1 MTHTSRPAR
10 KPSGLEGVLPL
21 SPLQEGLLFHSLLD
35 DGEGPDVYAV
45 QLAVD
50 LEGPLD
56 AARLKEAMAAL
67 LRRHANLRAG
77 FRSVRSGKPVQ
88 FILREVELPWREADL
103 THLPADEREA
113 ELGRLADEDRAERF
127 DLAAPPLIRCLLI
140 RREDALHR
148 LVVTNHHILLDGWS
162 MPVVLRELFTV
173 YEKGAQ
179 ALPPVTPYKNYLQW
193 LAAQDRTETE
203 QVWRRTLA
211 GVEEATRLA
220 PAGAGREAR
229 MPERVEALLPADLGD
244 GIAELAASGAV
255 TLNTVVQLAWAVVL
269 GRLTGRDDVV
279 FGTTVAGRPAEV
291 PGVESMVGLFINTVP
306 VRVALDHDEP
316 WSKALARVQNEQ
328 ADLGPHQHLG
338 LAEIQ
343 ALAGGGELFDTTVL
357 VENYPVDPAA
367 EGARLD
373 SGLRL
378 VGAKGRDATH
388 YPLTLVVSRTAAG
401 VQMRLD
407 YRPDLFDHTAAERIV
422 RRLER
427 VLRAAVMDA
436 DRPVGAV
443 DVLEAAER
451 GRLVSG
457 WNATGAVVPV
467 GVVPVWFAE
476 CVARVPEAP
485 AVVCGEV
492 RLSYGELWSRAVGV
506 ANELTAVGVGRGSVV
521 ALAVPRSVDA
531 VVAMLGVGLAGGA
544 FLPVDLDFPAD
555 RIAYILS
562 DARPVAVLSTADA
575 VTGLPDGVSTPVV
588 LLDDVAPAAELAARD
603 EVSADDAAYVLYT
616 SGSTGRPKGVVV
628 PHGAL
633 RNFLWSMGSQ
643 VELSAGEKWL
653 AVTTF
658 GFDISLLEV
667 FLPLVSGAVVVIAD
681 RDVVRDPARL
691 GALVRSEDIAVMQA
705 TPSLWRALTETD
717 PEVAQGLK
725 ILVGGE
731 AVDAGLAGV
740 LAEAGAS
747 VWNMYGPTETT
758 IWSTSALL
766 SGDGGTP
773 IGAPIAN
780 TQVYVLDSRLR
791 LVPPGVSGELY
802 IAGEGVAR
810 GYLGRPGLTS
820 ERFVTDP
827 FGEPGSRMYRTGD
840 LVRWTD
846 SGVLEFV
853 GRVDDQVK
861 VRGYRIE
868 LGEVESALSKVEGV
882 ARAVAMVREDSP
894 NDRRLVGYV
903 VPAEGVSLEP
913 ESVRRRTATLLPEY
927 MVPSGVVVLESVPLT
942 PNGKTDRKALPAPI
956 ASGVVRRE
964 ARSAQEDIL
973 CGLFAEILG
982 LARVG
987 IDDSFFDLGGHSLLA
1002 TRLVSRIRT
1011 VLGAELPVRAL
1022 FETPTVAALAR
1033 HLDGG
1038 GAAAARTAL
1047 VPQRRPAEIPLSYAQ
1062 RRLWFINQLDTDSP
1076 LYNISLGLRLHGP
1089 LDAVAL
1095 EAALA
1100 DVVTRHESLRT
1111 VFPAPDGTPTQVV
1124 LDAETVTGRILRT
1137 ADVTEDEVAAQVAAT
1152 VRHGFDL
1159 AEQTPLR
1166 ATLLTVGPDEHVLVL
1181 VLHHSAGDAWSM
1193 RPLARDLGDAY
1204 TARCE
1209 GAAPQWSPLPV
1220 QYADYA
1226 LWQREVLGDEADP
1239 DSEIARQLA
1248 HWTQTL
1254 AGLPDE
1260 LTLPTDRPRPDASSH
1275 RGERIRFALDAAL
1288 HRQLLTLARES
1299 GTSLFMVLQA
1309 ALASLLTRLGAGT
1322 DIPIGTPIAGRT
1334 DDAAEELVG
1343 FFINELVL
1351 RTDTSGN
1358 PSFRDL
1364 LARVRETDLAAYAH
1378 QDVPFERLVE
1388 ALNPPRSLGR
1398 HPLFQIVL
1406 TLQNTAHPTLEL
1418 PGLTVGAEPGSGG
1431 VARFDLSFGLNERLT
1446 ADGAP
1451 AGLDALAEFA
1461 TDLFDRAT
1469 VEAMADRF
1477 VTVLKAV
1484 VADADRRIE
1493 DLDILD
1499 AAERELL
1506 LYGWNDTAR
1515 PLPDLLVPQMIE
1527 AQAARTPDAAAVTGG
1542 DVTLTYAELN
1552 ERANRLA
1559 HLLIGR
1565 GAGPESIVA
1574 IAVPR
1579 SAEMV
1584 VAVLAVLKSGAA
1596 YLPVDTEY
1604 PADRIAYMLAD
1615 AAPALVVTTRDVVP
1629 HLPKAATK
1637 PLLALDAPAT
1647 AAELAGQRADDPAD
1661 ADRTGPLLADHAAY
1675 VIYTSGSTGT
1685 PKGVVVRHAG
1695 LADYVAGA
1703 AADYRGVAGA
1713 VLLHSSVSFDTT
1725 VTSLHVP
1732 LTVGGRIRLTDF
1744 LEGAVEQDFSLLKV
1758 TPSHLGPLTDSV
1770 EPAEVDAELLVA
1782 GEALTSAAVAP
1793 WRRRH
1798 QDGAVFN
1805 VYGPTETTVSAVQ
1818 FRIAPGEELPDGAV
1832 PIGRP
1837 LRNTQAYVLDRRLNP
1852 VPAGV
1857 PGELYLAGDGV
1868 ARGYLNRSALTAER
1882 FVADPFGPVGT
1893 RMYRTGD
1900 VVRHRHD
1907 GALEF
1912 VGRADDQ
1919 VKVRGHRIELG
1930 EVESALS
1937 AVPGVARAVAAVR
1950 EDTPGNRRLVG
1961 YLVPVEG
1968 AAPDAEAV
1976 RRHVAAV
1983 LPEYMVPSAVVILD
1997 AVPLTPNGKTDR
2009 TALPAPQQ
2017 TAAVRGREPRTPQEA
2032 ILCGLF
2038 AEVLGVGRVG
2048 IHDGFFALGGHSL
2061 LATRLLSRIRSVLGV
2076 QLGIRALFEAPT
2088 VAGLTERLDGAG
2100 SARPAPAPAERPDAV
2115 PLSFAQRRLW
2125 FINQMDPTS
2134 PLYNIPMV
2142 LRLSGGLDRA
2152 ALDAALADVAQ
2163 RHESLRTV
2171 FPATDGE
2178 PRQAVLHGE
2187 AQPVGL
2193 TVLDASEE
2201 SSADASDP
2209 QKRIAE
2215 LLGRGF
2221 DLTREVPL
2229 RATLLSTGPDE
2240 HVLVLV
2246 LHHIAGDAWSLAP
2259 LATDLS
2265 TAYAARLRGD
2275 APQWTP
2281 LPVQY
2286 ADYTLWQRTL
2296 LGDEADPDSE
2306 IARQL
2311 AHWTDVL
2318 AGLPEELA
2326 LPTDRPRPLTGA
2338 QRGAKLR
2345 FAFDAQLHRRL
2356 LALAGSTGT
2365 SLFMVLQAGLASVLS
2380 RLGAGDDIPIGAPIA
2395 GRTDDTLDDLVGFFL
2410 NTLVLRT
2417 DTSGA
2422 PSFRELLARVR
2433 DTDLAAYANQDLP
2446 FERIVEALNPQ
2457 RSLTRHPLF
2466 QVTLTV
2472 QNSRDVALELPG
2484 LTVSAEAGASSWA
2497 RFDLSLGLGERHTAN
2512 GVPNGLEGVA
2522 DYSADLFDRDTVDT
2536 VVDRLERLLRA
2547 VVADPDR
2554 SIGDIDI
2561 LDAAERGRLVS
2572 GWNATGAVV
2581 PVGVVPVWF
2590 AECVARVPEAP
2601 AVVCGEVRLSYGEL
2615 WSRAVG
2621 VANELTAV
2629 GVGRGSVVAL
2639 AVPRSVDAVVAMLG
2653 VGLAGGAFL
2662 PVDLDFPADRIAYI
2676 LSDAAPSVILSNHE
2690 AADRLPEGSAAP
2702 VLLLDGIEPATELVG
2717 KCEVSADDAA
2727 YVLYTSGSTGR
2738 PKGVVVPHG
2747 ALRNFLWSMGSQVEL
2762 SAGEKW
2768 LAVTTFGFDISLLEV
2783 FLPLVSGA
2791 VVVIADRDVVRDPA
2805 RLGALVRS
2813 EDIAVM
2819 QATPSLWRALTE
2831 TDPEVAQGLKIL
2843 VGGEAVDAGLAGV
2856 LAEAGASVW
2865 NMYGPTET
2873 TIWSTSALL
2882 SGDGGTPIGAPIA
2895 NTQVYVLDSRLRLVP
2910 PGVSGELYIAGEG
2923 VARGYLGRPGLTSER
2938 FVTDPFGEPG
2948 SRMYRTGDL
2957 VRWTDS
2963 GVLEFVGRVD
2973 DQVKVRGYRI
2983 ELGEVESALSKVDG
2997 VARAVAMVREDSPN
3011 DRRLVGYVVP
3021 AEGTALE
3028 TEAVRRAVARLLPE
3042 YMVPS
3047 AVVVLDAVPL
3057 TPNGKTDRKAL
3068 PAPSTSGV
3076 VRREARTAQEDILC
3090 GLFAEILG
3098 LPRVGID
3105 ESFFDLGGHSL
3116 LATRLVSRIRTVL
3129 GVELP
3134 VRALFETPTVAA
3146 LAPYLERGGETRPAL
3161 VPWQRPAEIP
3171 LSYAQRRLW
3180 ALSRLGATAGTY
3192 NIPMV
3197 TRLRGPLDA
3206 VALETALADVVTRHE
3221 SLRTVFPATSDG
3233 TPSQVVLDPAEARP
3247 YLHVVQVEESAVE
3260 AAVTAAQRTDFA
3272 LDTDLPLRAQLLEL
3286 GPEDHVLV
3294 LVLHHIAGD
3303 ASSMG
3308 PLVRDLAAAYTAR
3321 AEGGAPQWAPLPV
3334 QYADYALWQREVLGD
3349 EADPDSE
3356 IARRLAH
3363 WKQTLAGLPEVLA
3376 LPTDRPRPEEAGHEG
3391 GLVPLTL
3398 DGELHAGLL
3407 DLARSS
3413 RTTVFMVLQAALA
3426 SLLTRLGAGTDVPL
3440 GTPVAGRGD
3449 EALDDLVGF
3458 FVNTLVLRT
3467 DTSGNPSFRELL
3479 ARVRETDL
3487 AAYAHQDVPF
3497 ERVVD
3502 AVALRRSAAHHPL
3515 FQVMLSLDNVSRA
3528 DVRLAGLTVDAVG
3541 EPAGDG
3547 AGRAKFDLSVRLSE
3561 QRSDEDGPAG
3571 LHGTV
3576 AYAADLFDR
3585 ATVEAMAQRLV
3596 TVLKAVVADADR
3608 RIEDLDIL
3616 DAAER
3621 ELLLYG
3627 WNDTARPLPDL
3638 LVPELIE
3645 AQVARTPDAPA
3656 LSAGDVTLT
3665 YAELNERANRLA
3677 HLLIGR
3683 GAGPESIVAIAVPRS
3698 PEMIV
3703 AVLAVLKSGAA
3714 YLPVDTEYP
3723 ADRIAYFF
3731 EDARPCLVVTST
3743 DAEERVPSAVAA
3755 GRIVVDA
3762 PDTVAALAAQQAR
3775 NPVDADRTA
3784 SLTART
3790 PAYVIYTSGSTGR
3803 PKGVVV
3809 EHGGIPNIVLARTGP
3824 YAMGPG
3830 SRALQFASLSFDAA
3844 MSEIC
3849 TPLSAG
3855 ACLVLGPADML
3866 LQVAELPALLR
3877 EQGVTH
3883 ATLPPA
3889 VLAQLSPASLRTVRT
3904 LVTAGEAA
3912 PAGLVATWAPGRRM
3926 FNAYGP
3932 TETTVSCTMAGPLA
3946 PEAGVP
3952 PIGGPLPNTR
3962 VHVLD
3967 HRLRPVP
3974 VGVPGELYVAG
3985 IGVARGY
3992 LRRPGLSAER
4002 FVADPFGP
4010 PGSRMYRTG
4019 DVVSRMRD
4027 GRLRFVGRA
4036 DGQVKL
4042 RGFRIELGEV
4052 ESALTG
4058 APGVDR
4064 AVATVREDRP
4074 GVRQLVGYLVAEA
4087 GAGLDLGAVRT
4098 YLRAAL
4104 PAHLLPSVLMEIDR
4118 VPLTVNGKTDKAAL
4132 PAPEQPGTAPAA
4144 PAAERSPEPS
4154 ADDPQALLCRIV
4166 GEVLGLAGVGADDNF
4181 FALGGDSINAIQ
4193 VAGRARQAGLVL
4205 TPRDIFR
4212 HQTVAELVSAIRPAA
4227 AEAAPVADDGVGAVP
4242 GTPVVRWLHQL
4253 GGPFQG
4259 LNQSVLLRVPGG
4271 LGQDELTRAVQ
4282 AVVDHHDVLR
4292 ARLTGAALG
4301 LPWNLETAPRGTV
4314 DARSCVSRVD
4324 VRDAAAD
4331 AGDVAAAVSAHG
4343 EEARRRLDPE
4353 NGVLLQVV
4361 WFDAGPDE
4369 QGLLLVLLHH
4379 LVVDGVSWRIL
4390 LPDLAAAWQA
4400 ARDGRD
4406 PRPAPVGS
4414 TFRRWAQA
4422 LVMEAQNP
4430 ARIAELPLWRQQ
4442 TQGRDPLLGARPLD
4456 PAVDT
4461 RETAEHLTAALPADL
4476 TTALLTDVPARFRT
4490 QINDVLLTGLTL
4502 AVARWRRRWTQDASH
4517 AVLVDMEGHGRE
4529 ELDETLDLSRTV
4541 GWFTSR
4547 FPVRLDPGPLD
4558 LDEALD
4564 GGAAT
4569 VAALGQIKEQLRA
4582 LPDNGLGY
4590 GLLRYLNADTAL
4602 ALAGAAAPQI
4612 GFNYLGR
4619 VGSGGDTLGEA
4630 GPAGW
4635 SSASDLRIPLLP
4647 ADPGMP
4653 FGHSVEINA
4662 VTRDGDG
4669 GPRLHVTYSWPAGLF
4684 DRAEM
4689 EELAELWFT
4698 ALRALADPG
4707 QSERGDGLTPGDLPT
4722 SGLTQPE
4729 IDDFAAAPG
4738 GLEDAFALTP
4748 LQEGLFFHALQADDS
4763 GTDVYT
4769 VQLVLDLEGPLDP
4782 AALRTA
4788 GQTVL
4793 DRHPNLRAGFHHR
4806 ADGAAVQVVPRTAAL
4821 PWDEADL
4828 GALPD
4833 DTAQRELA
4841 ALTEAARGHRF
4852 DLSRPPLVRF
4862 LLIRLGAERHRL
4874 VITKH
4879 HILLDGWSMPLF
4891 LRELVT
4897 LYENGGDAATLPVPA
4912 PFRSYVDWLA
4922 AQDRTVSERA
4932 WRDTLAGIE
4941 EPTLLAPGRE
4951 PAGPALPEQ
4960 LVHDLSP
4967 ELTATLQA
4975 HAARAGVTMNTV
4987 VQTAWAL
4994 VLGRHL
5000 GRDDVL
5006 FGTTV
5011 SGRPPELPGA
5021 ENMIGLFINT
5031 LPVRVR
5037 FDRSERWSAALA
5049 RVQDEQAALRTHQYL
5064 GLADV
5069 HRIAGV
5075 RPLFDTALVYEN
5087 YPLPEDTERSPSRL
5101 RATAVQGRDAAH
5113 YPLLLVA
5120 SLRSQG
5126 LRFRLDHRPEVLGAT
5141 TAPTLLERLTRVLE
5155 SVAADPEQPVG
5166 RVSVLSREERRALA
5180 EGGTPTPL
5188 AAGAHGGPG
5197 DTIHGRVAAL
5207 AARTPDA
5214 VAVSL
5219 GDERLTWRELDER
5232 ANRMARLLHELG
5244 TGPEDRVGILLDRSP
5259 LLVVAF
5265 LAVLKAGAVCV
5276 PVAAAHPAQRQRTV
5290 LDRAG
5295 VRVLLTDAAR
5305 AADRAGAP
5313 DDGVTTVAVD
5323 TDPRPARQDPTDP
5336 GTPVEPDRLAY
5347 VLFTSGSTGVPKG
5360 VAVTHRDVVE
5370 LADEPCWAPGAR
5382 ERMLFHSSHA
5392 WDAALLE
5399 LWGPLLNHGTVIV
5412 APPGETDLR
5421 DLARLL
5427 VAERVTGLWLT
5438 AGLFRWLAEEEPDC
5452 FAGVREVRT
5461 GGDVVPADAVR
5472 KVLAACPGTVVSN
5485 GYGPTETT
5493 VFATH
5498 HIMGAG
5504 DPVPDNVPIGVPLHG
5519 MAAYVLSPELEPVPA
5534 GAVGELYLAGS
5545 GLARGYENDPALTA
5559 RSFVAD
5565 PFGDPGTRMY
5575 RSGDLARRRPDGAL
5589 EFVGRA
5595 DDQVKLR
5602 GFRIELSEVDGAL
5615 AALPGVAHAVSL
5627 VREDRPGDKRLVAY
5641 TVPVPG
5647 EPAPG
5652 AAEMRARLAETLPDY
5667 LVPAAIVLLDALPL
5681 TANGKLDRAALPAP
5695 ADAAAGTGR
5704 GPRTPR
5710 EELLCGLFADVL
5722 GVDAAGI
5729 DDDFFALGGNSLLAA
5744 GLVSRIRAVLGVELG
5759 IQALFLAPT
5768 VAGLVAALDDED
5780 ADAAGALDVLLPLR
5794 TRGDLPP
5801 VFCFHAAG
5809 GLSWRYAA
5817 LLRHLPAG
5825 HPVYGLQARAFAE
5838 PGHRPAS
5845 LEEAASDYVE
5855 RIRSV
5860 QPSGPYHLVGWS
5872 LGGLVAQ
5879 AAAVLLEEAGE
5890 EVATVAVLDSYPARP
5905 GDPVVVPPAAQ
5916 VLGALLDAAGVG
5928 PDRGEEELTPEA
5940 GAALLR
5946 ARGGAL
5952 TALLADRVGA
5962 LVDAYRTGVEL
5973 RAGFAPR
5980 RFTGDLLLFVANGG
5994 SGGSGS
6000 RHGSGQDPAG
6010 AVGEKADRW
6019 RPYVGGAIAV
6029 HPVDCRHED
6038 MLRPE
6043 PLTVVGGV
6051 LAAHLNARTTR
6062 KDS

>member
-56 AARLKEAMAAL
+56 ANRLKDAMAAL

-88 FILREVELPWREADL
+88 FLLREVDLPWREADL
-103 THLPADEREA
+103 TRLPAEEMEA
-113 ELGRLADEDRAERF
+113 ELVRLADRDRAERF

-140 RREDALHR
+140 RREDDVHR

-173 YEKGAQ
+173 YEQGEQ
-179 ALPPVTPYKNYLQW
+179 ALPPVAPYKNYLRW
-193 LAAQDRTETE
+193 LAAQDRTETD

-220 PAGAGREAR
+220 PADAGREAR
-229 MPERVEALLPADLGD
+229 MPERVESLLPADLGD

-306 VRVALDHDEP
+306 VRVVLDHDEP
-316 WSKALARVQNEQ
+316 WSKALVRVQNEQ

-343 ALAGGGELFDTTVL
+343 ALAGVGELFDTTVL

-367 EGARLD
+367 EGTRPD

-401 VQMRLD
+401 VQVRLD
-407 YRPDLFDHTAAERIV
+407 YRPDLFDHASAERIL

-427 VLRAAVMDA
+427 VLRAAVMDT

-443 DVLEAAER
+443 DVLDGVER
-451 GRLVSG
+451 ERLVSG
-457 WNATGAVVPV
+457 VNATGSVVPV
-467 GVVPVWFAE
+467 GLVPLWFAE
-476 CVARVPEAP
+476 CAARVPGAP
-485 AVVCGEV
+485 AVVCGGV

-506 ANELTAVGVGRGSVV
+506 ANELTRVGVGRGAVV

-555 RIAYILS
+555 RIAYVLS
-562 DARPVAVLSTADA
+562 DAQPAMILSTRDTADR
-575 VTGLPDGVSTPVV
+575 LPSDTTVPLV
-588 LLDDVAPAAELAARD
+588 LLDSVEPAAELAV
-603 EVSADDAAYVLYT
+603 ECGVSAEDAAYVLYT

-643 VELSAGEKWL
+643 VDLTEGEKWL

-681 RDVVRDPARL
+681 RDVVRDPAQL
-691 GALVRSEDIAVMQA
+691 GQLVRSEGVSAMQA
-705 TPSLWRALTETD
+705 TPSLWRALMETD
-717 PEVAQGLK
+717 PEAARDLR

-731 AVDAGLAGV
+731 AVDAALAGV
-740 LAEAGAS
+740 LAQAGVS

-766 SGDGGTP
+766 TGDGRTP
-773 IGAPIAN
+773 IGGPIAN
-780 TQVYVLDSRLR
+780 TRVYVLDGRLR

-827 FGEPGSRMYRTGD
+827 FGEPGGRMYRTGD

-846 SGVLEFV
+846 AGVLEFV

-868 LGEVESALSKVEGV
+868 LGEVESALSTVDGV
-882 ARAVAMVREDSP
+882 ARAVAMVREDTP

-903 VPAEGVSLEP
+903 VPAEGSVLEA
-913 ESVRRRTATLLPEY
+913 ESVRRAVAGLLPEY
-927 MVPSGVVVLESVPLT
+927 MVPSAVVVLDAVPLT
-942 PNGKTDRKALPAPI
+942 PNGKTDRKALPAPT

-1011 VLGAELPVRAL
+1011 VLGVELPVRAL
-1022 FETPTVAALAR
+1022 FETPTVATLAR

-1047 VPQRRPAEIPLSYAQ
+1047 APRRRPAEIPLSYAQ

-1089 LDAVAL
+1089 LDVVAL
-1095 EAALA
+1095 ETALA

-1111 VFPAPDGTPTQVV
+1111 LFPAPEGTPTQLV
-1124 LDAETVTGRILRT
+1124 LDAGTVAGRILRT
-1137 ADVTEDEVAAQVAAT
+1137 ADVMEDEVAAQVAAT

-1181 VLHHSAGDAWSM
+1181 VLHHIAGDAWSM

-1204 TARCE
+1204 AARCE
-1209 GAAPQWSPLPV
+1209 GAAPQWAPLPV

-1226 LWQREVLGDEADP
+1226 LWQREVLGDESDP

-1248 HWTQTL
+1248 HWTQAL

-1260 LTLPTDRPRPDASSH
+1260 LPLPTDRPRPDASSH
-1275 RGERIRFALDAAL
+1275 RGERIRFELDAAL
-1288 HRQLLTLARES
+1288 HRQLLSLARES

-1309 ALASLLTRLGAGT
+1309 ALASLLSRLGAGT
-1322 DIPIGTPIAGRT
+1322 DIPIGTPVAGRT
-1334 DDAAEELVG
+1334 DDAVEELVG

-1364 LARVRETDLAAYAH
+1364 LARVRETDLTAYAH

-1406 TLQNTAHPTLEL
+1406 ALQNTAQPTLEL
-1418 PGLTVGAEPGSGG
+1418 PGLTIGAEPGSGG
-1431 VARFDLSFGLNERLT
+1431 VARFDLSFGLNERLA

-1451 AGLDALAEFA
+1451 AGLDALVEFA

-1469 VEAMADRF
+1469 VEAMAERF

-1493 DLDILD
+1493 DLDILG

-1515 PLPDLLVPQMIE
+1515 PLPDLLVPRMIE
-1527 AQAARTPDAAAVTGG
+1527 AQVARTPDAPALSAG

-1552 ERANRLA
+1552 ARANRLA

-1565 GAGPESIVA
+1565 GAGPESVVA

-1579 SAEMV
+1579 SPEMI

-1615 AAPALVVTTRDVVP
+1615 AAPALVVTAQDVVP
-1629 HLPKAATK
+1629 HLPRGATQ

-1647 AAELAGQRADDPAD
+1647 VSDLAGQRADDPAD
-1661 ADRTGPLLADHAAY
+1661 ADRTGPLLADHPAY

-1703 AADYRGVAGA
+1703 GADYRGVAGT
-1713 VLLHSSVSFDTT
+1713 VPLHSSVSFDTT

-1744 LEGAVEQDFSLLKV
+1744 LEGAVEQDFDLVKV
-1758 TPSHLGPLTDSV
+1758 TPSHLGMLADSV
-1770 EPAEVDAELLVA
+1770 GPAEAGAELLVA

-1793 WRRRH
+1793 WRHRH
-1798 QDGAVFN
+1798 PDGAVFN

-1818 FRIAPGEELPDGAV
+1818 HRAAPGEELPDGAV

-1837 LRNTQAYVLDRRLNP
+1837 LRNTQAYVLDRRLGP

-1857 PGELYLAGDGV
+1857 PGELYLAGEGV
-1868 ARGYLNRSALTAER
+1868 ARGYLNRTALTAQR
-1882 FVADPFGPVGT
+1882 FVADPFGPAGT

-1900 VVRHRHD
+1900 VVRHRAD
-1907 GALEF
+1907 GSLEF

-1930 EVESALS
+1930 EVEAAL
-1937 AVPGVARAVAAVR
+1937 ATVPGVARAVAAVR

-1968 AAPDAEAV
+1968 AAPDGETA
-1976 RRHVAAV
+1976 RRHVAAA
-1983 LPEYMVPSAVVILD
+1983 LPEYMVPSAVVTLD

-2009 TALPAPQQ
+2009 RALPAPQQ
-2017 TAAVRGREPRTPQEA
+2017 TAVVRGRAPRTPQEA

-2038 AEVLGVGRVG
+2038 ADVLGVGRIG

-2088 VAGLTERLDGAG
+2088 VAGLAERLDGAG
-2100 SARPAPAPAERPDAV
+2100 TARPAPAPTERPDAV

-2125 FINQMDPTS
+2125 FVNQMDPAS

-2142 LRLSGGLDRA
+2142 LRLSGDLDRA
-2152 ALDAALADVAQ
+2152 ALGAALADLAQ

-2178 PRQAVLHGE
+2178 PRQAVLDAE

-2193 TVLDASEE
+2193 TVLDGSDDG
-2201 SSADASDP
+2201 SAGPQDP
-2209 QKRIAE
+2209 QARIAA
-2215 LLGRGF
+2215 LLRDGF
-2221 DLTREVPL
+2221 DLTSEVPL
-2229 RATLLSTGPDE
+2229 RATLLATGPDE

-2265 TAYAARLRGD
+2265 TAYRARLRGE

-2286 ADYTLWQRTL
+2286 ADYTLWQREQ
-2296 LGDEADPDSE
+2296 LGDETDPDSE

-2356 LALAGSTGT
+2356 LALAASTGT

-2395 GRTDDTLDDLVGFFL
+2395 GRTDDALDDLVGFFL

-2433 DTDLAAYANQDLP
+2433 DTDLAAYAHQDLP

-2472 QNSRDVALELPG
+2472 QNSRDTALELPG
-2484 LTVSAEAGASSWA
+2484 LTVSAEAGTSSWA

-2522 DYSADLFDRDTVDT
+2522 EYSADLFDRATVET
-2536 VVDRLERLLRA
+2536 VVARLERLLRA
-2547 VVADPDR
+2547 AVADPDR
-2554 SIGDIDI
+2554 SIGDIDV
-2561 LDAAERGRLVS
+2561 LDGVERERLVS
-2572 GWNATGAVV
+2572 GVNATGSVV
-2581 PVGVVPVWF
+2581 PVGLVPLWF
-2590 AECVARVPEAP
+2590 AECAARVPGAP
-2601 AVVCGEVRLSYGEL
+2601 AVVCGGVRLSYGEL

-2621 VANELTAV
+2621 VANELTRV
-2629 GVGRGSVVAL
+2629 GVGRGAVVAL

-2662 PVDLDFPADRIAYI
+2662 PVDLDFPADRIAYV
-2676 LSDAAPSVILSNHE
+2676 LSDAQPAMMLSNHE
-2690 AADRLPEGSAAP
+2690 AADRLPEGSAVP
-2702 VLLLDGIEPATELVG
+2702 VLLLDDIEPAAELAVG
-2717 KCEVSADDAA
+2717 CGVSAEDAA

-2747 ALRNFLWSMGSQVEL
+2747 ALRNFLWSMGSQVGL
-2762 SAGEKW
+2762 SEGEKW

-2791 VVVIADRDVVRDPA
+2791 VVVIADREAVRDPQ

-2819 QATPSLWRALTE
+2819 QATPGLWRALAE
-2831 TDPEVAQGLKIL
+2831 TDPEAVEGLKVL
-2843 VGGEAVDAGLAGV
+2843 VGGEAVDAALAGV
-2856 LAEAGASVW
+2856 LAQAGVSVW

-2882 SGDGGTPIGAPIA
+2882 TGDGRTPIGGPIA
-2895 NTQVYVLDSRLRLVP
+2895 NTRVYVLDGRLRLVP
-2910 PGVSGELYIAGEG
+2910 PGVAGELYIAGEG

-2948 SRMYRTGDL
+2948 GRMYRTGDL
-2957 VRWTDS
+2957 VRWTDA

-2983 ELGEVESALSKVDG
+2983 ELGEVESALSTVDG
-2997 VARAVAMVREDSPN
+2997 VARAVAMVREDTPN

-3021 AEGTALE
+3021 AEGSVLE
-3028 TEAVRRAVARLLPE
+3028 AESVRRAVAGLLPE

-3068 PAPSTSGV
+3068 PAPTASGV
-3076 VRREARTAQEDILC
+3076 VRREARSAQEDILC

-3098 LPRVGID
+3098 LARVGID
-3105 ESFFDLGGHSL
+3105 DGFFDLGGHSL

-3146 LAPYLERGGETRPAL
+3146 LASCLERGGETRPPL
-3161 VPWQRPAEIP
+3161 VARQRPADVP
-3171 LSYAQRRLW
+3171 LSFAQRRLW
-3180 ALSRLGATAGTY
+3180 ALSGLGATAGTY

-3233 TPSQVVLDPAEARP
+3233 TPTQVVLDPAEARP
-3247 YLHVVQVEESAVE
+3247 YLHVVRVAESDVE
-3260 AAVTAAQRTDFA
+3260 AAVAAAQRTDFA
-3272 LDTDLPLRAQLLEL
+3272 LDTDLPLRAQLLEV
-3286 GPEDHVLV
+3286 GAEDHVLV

-3303 ASSMG
+3303 ASSMR
-3308 PLVRDLAAAYTAR
+3308 PLIRDLATAYTAR
-3321 AEGGAPQWAPLPV
+3321 AEGGAPEWAPLPV
-3334 QYADYALWQREVLGD
+3334 QYADYALWQREVLGV
-3349 EADPDSE
+3349 ESDPDSE
-3356 IARRLAH
+3356 IARHLAH
-3363 WKQTLAGLPEVLA
+3363 WTRTLAGLPEVLA

-3426 SLLTRLGAGTDVPL
+3426 TLLTRLGAGEDVAL
-3440 GTPVAGRGD
+3440 GTPVAGRSD

-3467 DTSGNPSFRELL
+3467 DTSGNPSFRDLL
-3479 ARVRETDL
+3479 SRVRETDL
-3487 AAYAHQDVPF
+3487 AAYGHQDVPF

-3502 AVALRRSAAHHPL
+3502 AVAPRRSAAHHPL
-3515 FQVMLSLDNVSRA
+3515 FQVMLSLDNVARA
-3528 DVRLAGLTVDAVG
+3528 DVSLPGLTVDAVG
-3541 EPAGDG
+3541 EPSGDG
-3547 AGRAKFDLSVRLSE
+3547 AGRAKFDLSVRLAE

-3585 ATVEAMAQRLV
+3585 ATVEAMAERFV

-3616 DAAER
+3616 GAAER

-3665 YAELNERANRLA
+3665 YAELNARANRLA

-3683 GAGPESIVAIAVPRS
+3683 GAGPESVVAIAVPRS

-3743 DAEERVPSAVAA
+3743 RAEERVPAATAA

-3762 PDTVAALAAQQAR
+3762 PDTVAALAARPDR

-3784 SLTART
+3784 PLTART

-3866 LQVAELPALLR
+3866 LQVAELPTLLR

-3889 VLAQLSPASLRTVRT
+3889 VLAQLTPASLRTVRT

-3962 VHVLD
+3962 VYVLD
-3967 HRLRPVP
+3967 DRLRPVP

-4002 FVADPFGP
+4002 FVADPFGTA
-4010 PGSRMYRTG
+4010 GSRMYRTG

-4052 ESALTG
+4052 EAALTG
-4058 APGVDR
+4058 APGVAR

-4074 GVRQLVGYLVAEA
+4074 GVRQLVGYLVPDA
-4087 GAGLDLGAVRT
+4087 GAGFDLGAVRT
-4098 YLRAAL
+4098 HLRATL
-4104 PAHLLPSVLMEIDR
+4104 PAHLLPSVLMEIER

-4132 PAPEQPGTAPAA
+4132 PAPEQPATAPAA
-4144 PAAERSPEPS
+4144 PAANGSPEPS
-4154 ADDPQALLCRIV
+4154 AGDDPRALLRRIV
-4166 GEVLGLAGVGADDNF
+4166 GDVLGLAGVGADDNF

-4212 HQTVAELVSAIRPAA
+4212 HQTVAELAAAIRPAA
-4227 AEAAPVADDGVGAVP
+4227 AEAAPVSDDGVGAVP

-4259 LNQSVLLRVPGG
+4259 LNQSVVLRVPGG
-4271 LGQDELTRAVQ
+4271 LGQDALTRAVQ

-4314 DARSCVSRVD
+4314 DARTCVTRVD
-4324 VRDAAAD
+4324 VRDAAAG
-4331 AGDVAAAVSAHG
+4331 AAVLAAAVSAHG

-4390 LPDLAAAWQA
+4390 LPDLADAWQA
-4400 ARDGRD
+4400 ARAGRD
-4406 PRPAPVGS
+4406 PRPAPVGT

-4442 TQGRDPLLGARPLD
+4442 TQGDDPLLGARRLD

-4547 FPVRLDPGPLD
+4547 FPVRLDPGPVD
-4558 LDEALD
+4558 LDDALD

-4569 VAALGQIKEQLRA
+4569 VAALGRVKEQLRA

-4602 ALAGAAAPQI
+4602 ALAGAATPQI

-4619 VGSGGDTLGEA
+4619 VGSGADTLGEA

-4653 FGHSVEINA
+4653 FGHAVEINA
-4662 VTRDGDG
+4662 VTRDGDD

-4689 EELAELWFT
+4689 AELGELWFT

-4707 QSERGDGLTPGDLPT
+4707 QSERGDAFTPGDLPT

-4729 IDDFAAAPG
+4729 IDGFAAAPG

-4748 LQEGLFFHALQADDS
+4748 LQEGLFFHALQAGDS

-4782 AALRTA
+4782 AALRAA

-4806 ADGAAVQVVPRTAAL
+4806 ADGAAVQVVPRDAAL
-4821 PWDEADL
+4821 PWTETDL

-4833 DTAQRELA
+4833 DAARSELV
-4841 ALTEAARGHRF
+4841 ALTEAARAHRF

-4862 LLIRLGAERHRL
+4862 LLIRLGDERHRL

-4897 LYENGGDAATLPVPA
+4897 LYENGSDGATLPAPA
-4912 PFRSYVDWLA
+4912 PFRAYVDWLA

-4932 WRDTLAGIE
+4932 WRDTLAGVE
-4941 EPTLLAPGRE
+4941 EPTLLAPGRG

-4967 ELTATLQA
+4967 ELTATLQG

-5049 RVQDEQAALRTHQYL
+5049 RVQDEQTALRTHQYL

-5069 HRIAGV
+5069 HRIAGL

-5126 LRFRLDHRPEVLGAT
+5126 LRFRLDHRPDVLGEA
-5141 TAPTLLERLTRVLE
+5141 TAPALLERLTRVLE

-5166 RVSVLSREERRALA
+5166 RVPGLSRAERRALA
-5180 EGGTPTPL
+5180 DGGTRTPL
-5188 AAGAHGGPG
+5188 AAGAHG

-5214 VAVSL
+5214 TAVSQ

-5232 ANRMARLLHELG
+5232 ADRLARLLRELG
-5244 TGPEDRVGILLDRSP
+5244 TGPEERVGILLDRSP

-5276 PVAAAHPAQRQRTV
+5276 PLAPAHPAQRQRTV
-5290 LDRAG
+5290 LERAG
-5295 VRVLLTDAAR
+5295 ARLLLTDAAR
-5305 AADRAGAP
+5305 AAERADAP
-5313 DDGVTTVAVD
+5313 DDGVTAVAVD

-5336 GTPVEPDRLAY
+5336 AVTVEPERLAY
-5347 VLFTSGSTGVPKG
+5347 VMFTSGSTGVPKG

-5399 LWGPLLNHGTVIV
+5399 LWGPLLNHGTVVV
-5412 APPGETDLR
+5412 APPGETDLKE
-5421 DLARLL
+5421 LARLL
-5427 VAERVTGLWLT
+5427 VDERVTGLWLT

-5498 HIMGAG
+5498 HIMRAG

-5519 MAAYVLSPELEPVPA
+5519 MSAYVLSPELQPVPA

-5545 GLARGYENDPALTA
+5545 GLARGYENDPALSA

-5565 PFGDPGTRMY
+5565 PFGGPGTRMY
-5575 RSGDLARRRPDGAL
+5575 RSGDLARRRPDGSL

-5602 GFRIELSEVDGAL
+5602 GFRIELTEVDGAL

-5641 TVPVPG
+5641 AV
-5647 EPAPG
+5647 PAPG
-5652 AAEMRARLAETLPDY
+5652 GPSPDPAELRARLAETLPDY
-5667 LVPAAIVLLDALPL
+5667 LVPARIVPLDVLPL

-5695 ADAAAGTGR
+5695 AEGAARTGR
-5704 GPRTPR
+5704 SPRTPR

-5722 GVDAAGI
+5722 GVEAAGI

-5744 GLVSRIRAVLGVELG
+5744 GLVSRVRAVLGVELG

-5768 VAGLVAALDDED
+5768 VAGLAAALDDED
-5780 ADAAGALDVLLPLR
+5780 PAAAGALDVLLPLR

-5845 LEEAASDYVE
+5845 LEEAAADYVE
-5855 RIRSV
+5855 QIRAV
-5860 QPSGPYHLVGWS
+5860 RPTGPYHLVGWS

-5890 EVATVAVLDSYPARP
+5890 EVATVAVLDSYPART
-5905 GDPVVVPPAAQ
+5905 GDPVTVPPAPQ

-5928 PDRGEEELTPEA
+5928 PDRGDEELTPEA

-5946 ARGGAL
+5946 ARGGPLA
-5952 TALLADRVGA
+5952 ALLADRVGA
-5962 LVDAYRTGVEL
+5962 LVEAYRTGVGL

-5980 RFTGDLLLFVANGG
+5980 RFGGDLILFVANGG
-5994 SGGSGS
+5994 AGGRGS
-6000 RHGSGQDPAG
+6000 RPGPEPLPA
-6010 AVGEKADRW
+6010 AAAAEKADRW
-6019 RPYVGGAIAV
+6019 RPYVAGTIAV

-6043 PLTVVGGV
+6043 PLAVVGGAI
-6051 LAAHLNARTTR
+6051 AAHLNNRTPR
-6062 KDS
+6062 KDI

>member
-56 AARLKEAMAAL
+56 AARLKDAMAAL

-88 FILREVELPWREADL
+88 FLLREVELPWREADL
-103 THLPADEREA
+103 THLPAEEREA
-113 ELGRLADEDRAERF
+113 ELGRLADQDRAERF

-173 YEKGAQ
+173 YEHGVE

-193 LAAQDRTETE
+193 LAGQDRDETE

-220 PAGAGREAR
+220 PVDAGREAR
-229 MPERVEALLPADLGD
+229 MPERVESLLPADLGD
-244 GIAELAASGAV
+244 GIVDLAASGAV

-343 ALAGGGELFDTTVL
+343 ALAGAGELFDTTVL

-367 EGARLD
+367 EGARLE

-401 VQMRLD
+401 VQVRLD
-407 YRPDLFDHTAAERIV
+407 YRPDLFDHASAERIL

-443 DVLEAAER
+443 DVLDAAER
-451 GRLVSG
+451 DRLVSG
-457 WNATGAVVPV
+457 WSATGVVVPV

-476 CVARVPEAP
+476 CAARAPEAP
-485 AVVCGEV
+485 AVVCGDV

-506 ANELTAVGVGRGSVV
+506 ANELTRRGVGRGSVV
-521 ALAVPRSVDA
+521 ALAVPRSVDV

-555 RIAYILS
+555 RISYILS
-562 DARPVAVLSTADA
+562 DAAPSVILSTADA
-575 VTGLPDGVSTPVV
+575 AEQMPDGSTVPLL
-588 LLDDVAPAAELAARD
+588 LLDSVEPSSKLVVER
-603 EVSADDAAYVLYT
+603 EVSAEDAAYVLYT

-643 VELSAGEKWL
+643 VGLSAGEKWL

-681 RDVVRDPARL
+681 RDVVRDPERL
-691 GALVRSEDIAVMQA
+691 GALVRSEDVSVMQA
-705 TPSLWRALTETD
+705 TPSLWRALMETD
-717 PEVAQGLK
+717 PDAARDLK
-725 ILVGGE
+725 VLVGGE
-731 AVDAGLAGV
+731 AVDAALADV

-766 SGDGGTP
+766 TGDGGTP

-791 LVPPGVSGELY
+791 LVPPGVPGELY

-827 FGEPGSRMYRTGD
+827 FGAPGARMYRTGD
-840 LVRWTD
+840 LVRWTGA
-846 SGVLEFV
+846 GVLEFV

-868 LGEVESALSKVEGV
+868 LGEVESALSKVDGV
-882 ARAVAMVREDSP
+882 ARAVAMVREDTA

-903 VPAEGVSLEP
+903 VLAEGTALEA
-913 ESVRRRTATLLPEY
+913 ESVRRAVADLLPEY
-927 MVPSGVVVLESVPLT
+927 MVPSAVVVLESVPLT
-942 PNGKTDRKALPAPI
+942 PNGKTDRKALPAPTT
-956 ASGVVRRE
+956 SGTVRRE
-964 ARSAQEDIL
+964 ARTAQEDIL

-982 LARVG
+982 LSRVG

-1011 VLGAELPVRAL
+1011 VLGVELPVRAL

-1038 GAAAARTAL
+1038 DTAAARTAL
-1047 VPQRRPAEIPLSYAQ
+1047 VPQLRPAEIPLSYAQ
-1062 RRLWFINQLDTDSP
+1062 RRLWFINQLDTASP
-1076 LYNISLGLRLHGP
+1076 LYNISLGLRLHGS

-1111 VFPAPDGTPTQVV
+1111 VFPAPEGTPTQVV
-1124 LDAETVTGRILRT
+1124 LDAGTVAGRILRT
-1137 ADVTEDEVAAQVAAT
+1137 ADATEDEVAARVAET

-1159 AEQTPLR
+1159 AEETPLR

-1181 VLHHSAGDAWSM
+1181 VLHHIAGDAWSM

-1226 LWQREVLGDEADP
+1226 LWQRDLLGDENDP

-1248 HWTQTL
+1248 HWTQNL

-1260 LTLPTDRPRPDASSH
+1260 LTLPTDRPRPDASTH
-1275 RGERIRFALDAAL
+1275 RGERIRFELDAAL
-1288 HRQLLTLARES
+1288 HRQLLSLARES

-1322 DIPIGTPIAGRT
+1322 DVPIGTPIAGRT
-1334 DDAAEELVG
+1334 DDALEELVG

-1364 LARVRETDLAAYAH
+1364 LARVRETDLVAYAH

-1406 TLQNTAHPTLEL
+1406 ALQNTAQPTLEL
-1418 PGLTVGAEPGSGG
+1418 PGLTIGAEPGSGG

-1451 AGLDALAEFA
+1451 AGLDALVEFA

-1469 VEAMADRF
+1469 VEAMAERF

-1493 DLDILD
+1493 DLDILG

-1515 PLPDLLVPQMIE
+1515 PRPHLFVPQMIE
-1527 AQAARTPDAAAVTGG
+1527 AQAARTPDAPAVTGG
-1542 DVTLTYAELN
+1542 DVTLSYAELN
-1552 ERANRLA
+1552 ARANRLA

-1579 SAEMV
+1579 SPEMI

-1615 AAPALVVTTRDVVP
+1615 AAPALVVTAQDVVP
-1629 HLPKAATK
+1629 HLPKGATQ
-1637 PLLALDAPAT
+1637 PVLALDAPAT
-1647 AAELAGQRADDPAD
+1647 VVELAGQRADDPAET
-1661 ADRTGPLLADHAAY
+1661 DRTSTLLADHPAY

-1685 PKGVVVRHAG
+1685 PKGVVVRHTS

-1703 AADYRGVAGA
+1703 AEYRGVAGT

-1732 LTVGGRIRLTDF
+1732 LTVGGHIRLTDF

-1758 TPSHLGPLTDSV
+1758 TPSHLGMLTDAV
-1770 EPAEVDAELLVA
+1770 EPAEADAELLVA
-1782 GEALTSAAVAP
+1782 GEALTSAAVAS

-1798 QDGAVFN
+1798 PDGAVFN

-1818 FRIAPGEELPDGAV
+1818 HRAAPGEELPDGAV

-1837 LRNTQAYVLDRRLNP
+1837 LRNTQAYVLDRRLRP

-1868 ARGYLNRSALTAER
+1868 ARGYLNRTVLTAER
-1882 FVADPFGPVGT
+1882 FVADPFGPAGT

-1900 VVRHRHD
+1900 VVRHRAD
-1907 GALEF
+1907 GTLEF

-1937 AVPGVARAVAAVR
+1937 TVPGVARAVAAVR

-1968 AAPDAEAV
+1968 AALDGETA

-1983 LPEYMVPSAVVILD
+1983 LPEYMVPSAVVTLD

-2017 TAAVRGREPRTPQEA
+2017 TAAVRGREARTPQEA

-2088 VAGLTERLDGAG
+2088 VAGLAERLDGAG

-2125 FINQMDPTS
+2125 FINQVDPAS

-2142 LRLSGGLDRA
+2142 LRLSGDLDRA
-2152 ALDAALADVAQ
+2152 ALSAALADVAQ

-2178 PRQAVLHGE
+2178 PRQAVLDGE

-2193 TVLDASEE
+2193 TVLDASDED
-2201 SSADASDP
+2201 SAGAADP
-2209 QKRIAE
+2209 QTRITE
-2215 LLGRGF
+2215 LLRGGF
-2221 DLTREVPL
+2221 DLTREVPI
-2229 RATLLSTGPDE
+2229 RATLLATGPDE

-2265 TAYAARLRGD
+2265 TAYRARLQGD
-2275 APQWTP
+2275 TPEWTP

-2286 ADYTLWQRTL
+2286 ADYTLWQREV

-2311 AHWTDVL
+2311 AHWTDAL

-2345 FAFDAQLHRRL
+2345 FTLDAQLHRRL

-2395 GRTDDTLDDLVGFFL
+2395 GRTDDALDDLVGFFL

-2472 QNSRDVALELPG
+2472 QNSRDAALELPG

-2522 DYSADLFDRDTVDT
+2522 EFSADLFDRDTVET
-2536 VVDRLERLLRA
+2536 VVGRLERLLRA
-2547 VVADPDR
+2547 AVADPDR

-2561 LDAAERGRLVS
+2561 LDAAERDRLVS
-2572 GWNATGAVV
+2572 GWSATGVVV

-2590 AECVARVPEAP
+2590 AECAARAPEAP
-2601 AVVCGEVRLSYGEL
+2601 AVVCGDVRLSYGEL

-2621 VANELTAV
+2621 VANELTRR

-2662 PVDLDFPADRIAYI
+2662 PVDLDFPADRISYI
-2676 LSDAAPSVILSNHE
+2676 LSDAAPSVILSTDD
-2690 AADRLPEGSAAP
+2690 AADRLPEGTEAQL
-2702 VLLLDGIEPATELVG
+2702 LLLDRVEPAAELVAE
-2717 KCEVSADDAA
+2717 CEVSAEDAA

-2747 ALRNFLWSMGSQVEL
+2747 ALRNFLWSMSSQVEL

-2813 EDIAVM
+2813 EDVSVM
-2819 QATPSLWRALTE
+2819 QATPSLWRALME
-2831 TDPEVAQGLKIL
+2831 TDPDAAKGLKIL
-2843 VGGEAVDAGLAGV
+2843 VGGEAVDASLADA

-2882 SGDGGTPIGAPIA
+2882 TGDGGTPIGVPIA
-2895 NTQVYVLDSRLRLVP
+2895 NTQVCVLDSRLRLVP
-2910 PGVSGELYIAGEG
+2910 PGVPGELYIAGEG
-2923 VARGYLGRPGLTSER
+2923 VAHGYLGRPDLTSER
-2938 FVTDPFGEPG
+2938 FVTDPFGAPG
-2948 SRMYRTGDL
+2948 ARMYRTGDL
-2957 VRWTDS
+2957 VRWTGA

-2983 ELGEVESALSKVDG
+2983 ELGEVESALSTVPG
-2997 VARAVAMVREDSPN
+2997 VARAVAMVREDTPN

-3028 TEAVRRAVARLLPE
+3028 AESVRRAVADLLPE

-3047 AVVVLDAVPL
+3047 AVVVLESVPL

-3068 PAPSTSGV
+3068 PAPTTSGTI
-3076 VRREARTAQEDILC
+3076 RREARTAQEDILC

-3098 LPRVGID
+3098 LSRVGID
-3105 ESFFDLGGHSL
+3105 DSFFDLGGHSL

-3161 VPWQRPAEIP
+3161 VSRERPADVP

-3180 ALSRLGATAGTY
+3180 ALSGLGATAGTY

-3206 VALETALADVVTRHE
+3206 VALEAALADVVTRHE

-3233 TPSQVVLDPAEARP
+3233 TPTQVVLNPAEARP

-3260 AAVTAAQRTDFA
+3260 AAVAAAQRTDFA
-3272 LDTDLPLRAQLLEL
+3272 LDTDLPLRAQLLEV

-3303 ASSMG
+3303 ASSMR
-3308 PLVRDLAAAYTAR
+3308 PLIRDLATAYTAR
-3321 AEGGAPQWAPLPV
+3321 AEGTAPQWSPLPV

-3356 IARRLAH
+3356 IARHLAH
-3363 WKQTLAGLPEVLA
+3363 WTRTLAGLPEVLA
-3376 LPTDRPRPEEAGHEG
+3376 LPADRPRPEEAGHEG

-3426 SLLTRLGAGTDVPL
+3426 TLLTRLGAGEDIPL
-3440 GTPVAGRGD
+3440 GTPIAGRDD

-3467 DTSGNPSFRELL
+3467 DTSGNPSFRDLL
-3479 ARVRETDL
+3479 ARVREADL
-3487 AAYAHQDVPF
+3487 AAYSHQDVPF

-3502 AVALRRSAAHHPL
+3502 AVAPRRSAAYHPL

-3547 AGRAKFDLSVRLSE
+3547 SGRAKFDLSVRLSE

-3585 ATVEAMAQRLV
+3585 ATVEAMAERFV

-3608 RIEDLDIL
+3608 RIEDVDIL
-3616 DAAER
+3616 GAAER

-3656 LSAGDVTLT
+3656 LSSGDTTLS
-3665 YAELNERANRLA
+3665 YAELNARANRLA

-3683 GAGPESIVAIAVPRS
+3683 GAGPETVVAIAVPRS

-3703 AVLAVLKSGAA
+3703 SVLAVLKSGAA

-3723 ADRIAYFF
+3723 ADRIAYLF
-3731 EDARPCLVVTST
+3731 EDARPCLVVTSAE
-3743 DAEERVPSAVAA
+3743 AEERVPSAAAA

-3762 PDTVAALAAQQAR
+3762 PDTVTALAAQPAR
-3775 NPVDADRTA
+3775 NPADADRTA
-3784 SLTART
+3784 PLTART

-3809 EHGGIPNIVLARTGP
+3809 EHAGIPNIVLARTGP

-3877 EQGVTH
+3877 ERGVTH

-3912 PAGLVATWAPGRRM
+3912 PAGLAATWAPGRRM

-3962 VHVLD
+3962 VYVLD

-3974 VGVPGELYVAG
+3974 AGVPGELYVAG

-4010 PGSRMYRTG
+4010 AGSRMYRTG

-4052 ESALTG
+4052 EAALTG
-4058 APGVDR
+4058 APGVAQ

-4074 GVRQLVGYLVAEA
+4074 GVRQLVGYLVPEA

-4098 YLRAAL
+4098 HLRAAL
-4104 PAHLLPSVLMEIDR
+4104 PAHLLPSVLMEIGR
-4118 VPLTVNGKTDKAAL
+4118 IPLTVNGKTDKAAL
-4132 PAPEQPGTAPAA
+4132 PAPEQPATASAA
-4144 PAAERSPEPS
+4144 PAAQRSLEPS
-4154 ADDPQALLCRIV
+4154 ADDDPRALLCRIV
-4166 GEVLGLAGVGADDNF
+4166 GEVLGLADVGADDNF

-4193 VAGRARQAGLVL
+4193 VSGRARRAGLTL

-4212 HQTVAELVSAIRPAA
+4212 HQTVAELAAAIRPAA
-4227 AEAAPVADDGVGAVP
+4227 AAAAPVADDGVGAVP

-4292 ARLTGAALG
+4292 ARLTGAELG
-4301 LPWNLETAPRGTV
+4301 LPWNLETAPRGAV
-4314 DARSCVSRVD
+4314 DVRTCVSRVD

-4331 AGDVAAAVSAHG
+4331 AADLATAVSAHG

-4400 ARDGRD
+4400 AREGRD
-4406 PRPAPVGS
+4406 PRPAPVGT

-4422 LVMEAQNP
+4422 LVMAAQDP

-4442 TQGRDPLLGARPLD
+4442 TQGPDPLLGARRLD

-4502 AVARWRRRWTQDASH
+4502 AVARWRRRWTQDASP

-4569 VAALGQIKEQLRA
+4569 VAALGRIKEQLRA

-4602 ALAGAAAPQI
+4602 ALAGTAAPQI

-4619 VGSGGDTLGEA
+4619 VGSGGDTLGEG

-4707 QSERGDGLTPGDLPT
+4707 QSERGDGFTPGDLPT

-4729 IDDFAAAPG
+4729 IDGFAAAPG

-4782 AALRTA
+4782 ARLRAA

-4806 ADGAAVQVVPRTAAL
+4806 ADGAAVQVVPRSAAL
-4821 PWDEADL
+4821 PWAEADL
-4828 GALPD
+4828 GTLPD
-4833 DTAQRELA
+4833 DAARHELE

-4897 LYENGGDAATLPVPA
+4897 LYENDGDAATLPAPA
-4912 PFRSYVDWLA
+4912 PFRSYVAWLA
-4922 AQDRTVSERA
+4922 AQDRTASERA
-4932 WRDTLAGIE
+4932 WRDTLAGVE

-5049 RVQDEQAALRTHQYL
+5049 RVQDEQTALRTHQYI

-5120 SLRSQG
+5120 SLRAQG
-5126 LRFRLDHRPEVLGAT
+5126 LRFRLDHRPDVLGAA
-5141 TAPTLLERLTRVLE
+5141 TASTLMERLTRVLE
-5155 SVAADPEQPVG
+5155 SVAADPGQPVG
-5166 RVSVLSREERRALA
+5166 RVSGLSREERRALA
-5180 EGGTPTPL
+5180 DGGTRTPL
-5188 AAGAHGGPG
+5188 AAGAHGGLG
-5197 DTIHGRVAAL
+5197 DTIHGRIAAL

-5219 GDERLTWRELDER
+5219 GDERLTWGELDER
-5232 ANRMARLLHELG
+5232 AGRLARLLRELG
-5244 TGPEDRVGILLDRSP
+5244 TGPEDRVGVLLDRSP
-5259 LLVVAF
+5259 LLVVTF

-5276 PVAAAHPAQRQRTV
+5276 PLAPAHPAERQRTV

-5295 VRVLLTDAAR
+5295 ARVLLTDAAR
-5305 AADRAGAP
+5305 AAERAGTP
-5313 DDGVTTVAVD
+5313 DHGVTTIAVD
-5323 TDPRPARQDPTDP
+5323 TDPRPADQDGTDP
-5336 GTPVEPDRLAY
+5336 GVTVEPDRLAY
-5347 VLFTSGSTGVPKG
+5347 VMFTSGSTGVPKG
-5360 VAVTHRDVVE
+5360 VAVTHRDIVE

-5382 ERMLFHSSHA
+5382 ERMLFHSPHA

-5399 LWGPLLNHGTVIV
+5399 VWGPLLNHGTVVV
-5412 APPGETDLR
+5412 APPGATDLR

-5498 HIMGAG
+5498 HAMRAG

-5519 MAAYVLSPELEPVPA
+5519 MAAYVLSPELEPVPD
-5534 GAVGELYLAGS
+5534 GAVGELYLSGS
-5545 GLARGYENDPALTA
+5545 GLARGYENDPALSA
-5559 RSFVAD
+5559 CSFVAD
-5565 PFGDPGTRMY
+5565 PFGSPGTRMY

-5589 EFVGRA
+5589 EFAGRA

-5627 VREDRPGDKRLVAY
+5627 VREDRPGDKVLVAY
-5641 TVPVPG
+5641 TVPAPG
-5647 EPAPG
+5647 QPAPDP
-5652 AAEMRARLAETLPDY
+5652 ATMRALLAEKLPDY
-5667 LVPAAIVLLDALPL
+5667 LVPAVIVVLDALPL

-5695 ADAAAGTGR
+5695 DQGAARTGR

-5722 GVDAAGI
+5722 GADEVGI
-5729 DDDFFALGGNSLLAA
+5729 DDEFFALGGNSLLAA

-5768 VAGLVAALDDED
+5768 VAGLAAALDDED
-5780 ADAAGALDVLLPLR
+5780 PDAAGALDVLLPLR

-5838 PGHRPAS
+5838 PGHRPAN
-5845 LEEAASDYVE
+5845 LEEAAADYVE

-5905 GDPVVVPPAAQ
+5905 GDPVVVPPVAR

-5946 ARGGAL
+5946 ARGGPLA
-5952 TALLADRVGA
+5952 ALLADRVGA

-5973 RAGFAPR
+5973 RAGFTPR
-5980 RFTGDLLLFVANGG
+5980 RFSGDLLLFVASGG
-5994 SGGSGS
+5994 SDGSGS
-6000 RHGSGQDPAG
+6000 RPGSGGIPPA
-6010 AVGEKADRW
+6010 ALAEKADRW
-6019 RPYVGGAIAV
+6019 RPYTDGTIAV

-6043 PLTVVGGV
+6043 PLAVVGGA

-6062 KDS
+6062 KDT